1 MTDPRSAFL
10 DANVLRGQ
18 LTTDIMMTLAAERLY
33 VPQWSQDVLNEAG
46 RNRPPGVSEEAVNK
60 RFAQMN
66 KVFPAAM
73 TTGYEGLAPQMQ
85 ADEKDKHVLAAAVQG
100 ESDVLVTENTKDF
113 DPPATGPHAM
123 KVERTSEFL
132 NQLAD
137 DHPREVV
144 GAMQKMVDRNRR
156 APQTMP
162 ELIDKMATQQD
173 LKGFA
178 HKLNSLVPPEK
189 QGSHP
194 NLQVTKAAQ
203 AALAGTSPASQAV
216 STPTAA
222 PEARKAGTDG
232 PEKSTGQ
239 ER

>member
-1 MTDPRSAFL
+1 VAFL

-18 LTTDIMMTLAAERLY
+18 LTTDVMLSLADRKLFE
-33 VPQWSQDVLNEAG
+33 PQWSAEVLDEVK
-46 RNRPPGVSEEAVNK
+46 RNRPAGVTAERADA
-60 RFAQMN
+60 RFAQMG
-66 KVFPAAM
+66 KAFPEALVTDYQHLM
-73 TTGYEGLAPQMQ
+73 PEMQ
-85 ADEKDKHVLAAAVQG
+85 ADEKDKHVLAAAVHG

-113 DPPATGPHAM
+113 APPTSGPHAM

-132 NQLAD
+132 NQMLEEN
-137 DHPREVV
+137 PEQVV
-144 GAMQKMVDRNRR
+144 DAMQKMVDRNRR

-178 HKLNSLVPPEK
+178 HKLNGMVPPEK

-194 NLQVTKAAQ
+194 NLQATQ
-203 AALAGTSPASQAV
+203 AAKVALDGLPSASKAV
-216 STPTAA
+216 SQPTAA
-222 PEARKAGTDG
+222 PEARKAGSDG

-239 ER
+239 EL

>member
-1 MTDPRSAFL
+1 VAFL

-18 LTTDIMMTLAAERLY
+18 LTTDIMLSLADRKLY
-33 VPQWSQDVLNEAG
+33 EPQWSAEVLDEVK
-46 RNRPPGVSEEAVNK
+46 RNRPAGVTAERADA
-60 RFAQMN
+60 RFAQMS
-66 KVFPAAM
+66 KAFPEALVTDYQHLM
-73 TTGYEGLAPQMQ
+73 PEMQ
-85 ADEKDKHVLAAAVQG
+85 ADEKDKHVLAAAVHGQ
-100 ESDVLVTENTKDF
+100 SDVLVTENTKDF
-113 DPPATGPHAM
+113 APPTSGPHAM

-132 NQLAD
+132 NKMLEENPDQ
-137 DHPREVV
+137 VV
-144 GAMQKMVDRNRR
+144 DAMQRMVDRNRR

-178 HKLNSLVPPEK
+178 HKLNGMVPAEK

-194 NLQVTKAAQ
+194 NLQATQ
-203 AALAGTSPASQAV
+203 AAKVALDGTAPAGKAV
-216 STPTAA
+216 SAPGVA
-222 PEARKAGTDG
+222 PEARKAGGEG

>member
-1 MTDPRSAFL
+1 MADPRIAFL

-18 LTTDIMMTLAAERLY
+18 LTTDIMLSLADSKLY
-33 VPQWSQDVLNEAG
+33 EPQWSAEVLDEVK
-46 RNRPPGVSEEAVNK
+46 RNRPAGVTAERADS
-60 RFAQMN
+60 RFAQMA
-66 KVFPAAM
+66 KAFPEALVTDYQHLM
-73 TTGYEGLAPQMQ
+73 PEMR
-85 ADEKDKHVLAAAVQG
+85 ADDKDKHVLAAAVHS
-100 ESDVLVTENTKDF
+100 EADVLVTENTKDF
-113 DPPATGPHAM
+113 DPPTSGRHAM

-132 NQLAD
+132 NQMLEE
-137 DHPREVV
+137 HPDKVV

-178 HKLNSLVPPEK
+178 HKLNSMVPSEQ

-194 NLQVTKAAQ
+194 NLQVAKAAQ
-203 AALAGTSPASQAV
+203 AALEGTSPASRAV
-216 STPTAA
+216 STPATAPA
-222 PEARKAGTDG
+222 ARKAGTDG